1 MFEDLFSLESKRRS
15 LSELKKPK
23 EFSIKKARKLQDLLS
38 TMAVTEDRLPRVIRY
53 VGGVDVAYTSRYA
66 IAAAVV
72 LSYPSLEIFER
83 KVVRT
88 GYRFP
93 YIPTL
98 LSFREGPAV
107 CKVIC
112 ELKLKPDVYLIEG
125 HGRAHPYRCGLATH
139 VGVVMR
145 IPTIGVAKGLLCGRV
160 RRRTGK
166 WVPIIDKS
174 ETIGAAVTTI
184 SGVKPVYVSVGNMV
198 SLNRAIDI
206 VLHCVKK
213 NRIPEPIRIAHI
225 TAGKEK

>member
-1 MFEDLFSLESKRRS
+1 LESKRRS
-15 LSELKKPK
+15 LSKLKKPK
-23 EFSIKKARKLQDLLS
+23 KFSIKKARELQRLLS

-53 VGGVDVAYTSRYA
+53 VGGVDVAYTPRYA

-88 GYRFP
+88 RYRFP

-98 LSFREGPAV
+98 LSFREAPAV
-107 CKVIC
+107 CKAIS

-139 VGVVMR
+139 VGVVIG
-145 IPTIGVAKGLLCGRV
+145 IPTIGVAKGLLCGKVKRE
-160 RRRTGK
+160 TGK
-166 WVPIIDKS
+166 WAPIIDNS

-184 SGVKPVYVSVGNMV
+184 SEMKPVYVSVGNMV
-198 SLNRAIDI
+198 SLNRAIDV
-206 VLHCVKK
+206 VLQCVKK
-213 NRIPEPIRIAHI
+213 NRIPEPIRIAHMV
-225 TAGKEK
+225 ASREK